1 MGVTADGLLALEV
14 PEKEYVYGDR
24 ETMLYAL
31 GVGLGDDP
39 MNAADLPY
47 VFERD
52 LKVIPTQ
59 ATVVAWNDRWIF
71 KSGLNLFMI
80 VHGEQRIRLHKP
92 LPPAATVL
100 SRMRVSEV
108 VDKGPGKGAIIYV
121 ESVLTDKAS
130 GDKLVTSLST
140 IFARGDGGIGGKP
153 TGGPEP
159 HQLPDRAPDVTW
171 SRRTQPNQAL
181 IYRLSGDRNP
191 LHADPEF
198 AKVAK
203 FPRPILHGLCT
214 YGHACV
220 GLVKAA
226 LDDDPTRIASFEA
239 RFSAPVF
246 PGETIKTEIWR
257 DGDLLSFR
265 AVVPERDNIVVLS
278 NGRAELR
285 G

>member
-1 MGVTADGLLALEV
+1 MAVTAEGLLALDL
-14 PEKEYVYGDR
+14 PEREYAYGDR

-47 VFERD
+47 IFERD
-52 LKVIPTQ
+52 LKTVPTQ
-59 ATVVAWNDRWIF
+59 ATVIAWDDRWVM

-80 VHGEQRIRLHKP
+80 VHGEQRVRLHRP
-92 LPPAATVL
+92 LPPAAQIISKV
-100 SRMRVSEV
+100 RVAEV
-108 VDKGPGKGAIIYV
+108 VDKGPGKGAIVYV
-121 ESVLTDKAS
+121 ETNIRTK
-130 GDKLVTSLST
+130 GDNQPLVTMLST
-140 IFARGDGGIGGKP
+140 IFARGDGGIGGP
-153 TGGPEP
+153 SSGGPAP
-159 HQLPDRAPDVTW
+159 HQLPTRAPDAVW
-171 SRRTQPNQAL
+171 SRQTRPNQAL
-181 IYRLSGDRNP
+181 LYRLCGDRNP

-198 AKVAK
+198 AAVAG

-214 YGHACV
+214 FGHACV
-220 GLVKAA
+220 GLIKGA
-226 LDDDPTRIASFEA
+226 LNDDPARIASFEA

-257 DGDLLSFR
+257 DGDVLSFR
-265 AVVPERDNIVVLS
+265 ALLPDRDNLVVLN